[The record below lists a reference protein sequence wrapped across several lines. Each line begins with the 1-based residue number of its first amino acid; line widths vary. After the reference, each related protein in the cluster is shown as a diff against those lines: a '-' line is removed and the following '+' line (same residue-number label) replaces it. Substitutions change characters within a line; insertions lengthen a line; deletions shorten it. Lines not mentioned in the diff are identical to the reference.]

1 MNGGSSPTSAPPRL
15 LAVDIPTSS
24 SSIPRLSASAAR
36 EKISSLD
43 SLPKSMIGLKRKF
56 NPFGAVAASADQ
68 DGLHHMDKIWYHQH
82 ELLVGFYFSRSIR
95 ITAPLRLG
103 NGNDVSQRR
112 RFNEYK
118 TLTLENDKLRN
129 ECLQY
134 EGSEKQLVLKEQKL
148 RSEIAE
154 VEKKYQELLG
164 ELRSLDVK
172 KEKQ

>member
-68 DGLHHMDKIWYHQH
+68 DGLHHMDKI
-82 ELLVGFYFSRSIR
+82 
-95 ITAPLRLG
+95 
-103 NGNDVSQRR
+103 DVSQRR

-148 RSEIAE
+148 RSEIAVE
-154 VEKKYQELLG
+154 EKKYQELLV